1 MNPLKLIACDAL
13 VGVSRKPHPWLHPD
27 VADLQRELTRLDIAT
42 AIVRHRQCLENFPYW
57 GNDVL
62 MREIAGQSNLIP
74 AVCLTPDGEPVVH
87 SLAQTFA
94 MALRAGMRVAWI
106 SPKEHMFSPLPWC
119 SGRLYTA
126 CSEARLPLLL
136 EYPQVTPDELDQIL
150 TAHPDLRLILLRV
163 PRLGRHRILYA
174 LLERHPNLH
183 LCLSST
189 YSVHEGLPE
198 LVANFG
204 FTRFVWGSAYPEAE
218 GGASVAIL
226 TYANIPD
233 KARRAIAHGNI
244 ERLLAEVKS

>member
-1 MNPLKLIACDAL
+1 MTPLKLIACDAF
-13 VGVSRKPHPWLHPD
+13 VGLSRKPHPWLHPD

-62 MREIAGQSNLIP
+62 RREIAGQSNLIP
-74 AVCLTPDGEPVVH
+74 AVCLTPDGAPAAH
-87 SLAQTFA
+87 SFAQTFA
-94 MALRAGMRVAWI
+94 ATLAAGMRVAWI
-106 SPKEHMFSPLPWC
+106 SPREHMFSALPWC
-119 SGRLYTA
+119 SERLYAA
-126 CSEARLPLLL
+126 CAATRIPLLL

-150 TAHPDLRLILLRV
+150 TAFPDLRLVLLRV
-163 PRLGRHRILYA
+163 PRLGRHRILYN

-183 LCLSST
+183 VCVSST

-198 LVANFG
+198 LIANFG
-204 FTRFVWGSAYPEAE
+204 SGRFVWGSAYPEAE

-233 KARRAIAHGNI
+233 EARRAIAHGNI